1 MSEILFVVEESDD
14 AGWMAKAVGHS
25 IVTEADS
32 LKDLRAAVLEAVDCH
47 FDNTHRSPLIRLRI
61 IREEVLPV

>member
-14 AGWMAKAVGHS
+14 GGWMAKAFGDS

-32 LKDLRAAVLEAVDCH
+32 LEALRTAVREAVDCH
-47 FDNTHRSPLIRLRI
+47 FDNRHRPILIRLRI

>member
-14 AGWMAKAVGHS
+14 GGWMAKAVGHS

-32 LKDLRAAVLEAVDCH
+32 LADLRAAVREAVDCH
-47 FDNTHRSPLIRLRI
+47 FDNTHRQTLIRLRI

>member
-14 AGWMAKAVGHS
+14 GGWMAKAVGHS

-32 LKDLRAAVLEAVDCH
+32 LEALRAAVREAVDCH
-47 FDNTHRSPLIRLRI
+47 FDDTRRPALIRLQI
-61 IREEVLPV
+61 LREEVLTV